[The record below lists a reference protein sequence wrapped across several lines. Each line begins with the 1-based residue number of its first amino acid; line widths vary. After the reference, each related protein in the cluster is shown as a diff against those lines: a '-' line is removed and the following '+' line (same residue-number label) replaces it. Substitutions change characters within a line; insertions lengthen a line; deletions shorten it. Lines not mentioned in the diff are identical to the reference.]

1 MLQFISKNKN
11 RLLFSLCVIIVA
23 IVAAQINIDSAAT
36 LAMSLPVGFGPLK
49 QACGSENMGGFKN
62 RLLFYP
68 ACAVSAVPELADDPA
83 TALDLVK
90 AVGSFTFIT
99 PEDKPIFIYA
109 TDKTVKY
116 AAESQGDLDGKSY
129 KIDIEFFHPG
139 MKTEAAALARVIN
152 NTPGYLVLENPEG
165 KQFLVGQPGLYCYVS
180 SSFDG
185 GQNRSDRRGFKF
197 TATADSFCP
206 FIELATPIDIDAI
219 AL

>member
-1 MLQFISKNKN
+1 MLQFITKNKN

-23 IVAAQINIDSAAT
+23 IVAAQINIDTAASF
-36 LAMSLPVGFGPLK
+36 AMALPVGFGPLK
-49 QACGSENMGGFKN
+49 QNCGTENMGGFKN

-68 ACAVSAVPELADDPA
+68 ACAVSAVPTLSDAPASALEL
-83 TALDLVK
+83 VQ
-90 AVGSFTFIT
+90 AVGAFTFKET
-99 PEDKPIFIYA
+99 TDKPIFIYA

-116 AAESQGDLDGKSY
+116 SAESQGDLDGKSY

-139 MKTEAAALARVIN
+139 MKSEAAALARVVN

-165 KQFLVGQPGLYCYVS
+165 KQFIVGQPGLYCYVS